1 MHDCPD
7 CGMACDC
14 DGEDTWHDWDSQ
26 EVSECCC
33 DCFDDGEDYYDDEY
47 DGVIT

>member
-14 DGEDTWHDWDSQ
+14 DGEDHEQPTPD
-26 EVSECCC
+26 
-33 DCFDDGEDYYDDEY
+33 DCIGCGCEEDGEELRDDYEDET
-47 DGVIT
+47 DA

>member
-14 DGEDTWHDWDSQ
+14 DGEDTW
-26 EVSECCC
+26 VSWPFNEDC
-33 DCFDDGEDYYDDEY
+33 DHACEDAEDA
-47 DGVIT
+47 